1 MTTQKKNL
9 SDFDY
14 KMVIV
19 TRSDLPLSAGKLA
32 AQVSHAAVAC
42 AFLTKKNK
50 PKWFSKWQREGAK
63 KVVVKVETLAAFIPL
78 KEKAKDLGIITNIV
92 IDAGHTEI
100 PKGTETALGIGPA
113 PSNLI
118 DQVTGELSLL

>member
-1 MTTQKKNL
+1 MTSQRKSP

-19 TRSDLPLSAGKLA
+19 TRSDLSLSTGKLA

-42 AFLTKKNK
+42 TLLTKKNK

-63 KVVVKVETLAAFIPL
+63 KVVVKVERIEDFLPL
-78 KEKAKDLGIITNIV
+78 KEKAEGLGIITFLV
-92 IDAGHTEI
+92 TDAGHTEI
-100 PKGTETALGIGPA
+100 PEGTETVLGIGPA

-118 DQVTGELSLL
+118 DQVTGELSIL

>member
-1 MTTQKKNL
+1 MTPQKKNL

-42 AFLTKKNK
+42 TLLTKKNK
-50 PKWFSKWQREGAK
+50 PEWFSKWQREGAK
-63 KVVVKVETLAAFIPL
+63 KVVVKVEKLEDFVLL
-78 KEKAKDLGIITNIV
+78 KEKAENLGIITNIV

-100 PKGTETALGIGPA
+100 SEGTETVLGIGPA